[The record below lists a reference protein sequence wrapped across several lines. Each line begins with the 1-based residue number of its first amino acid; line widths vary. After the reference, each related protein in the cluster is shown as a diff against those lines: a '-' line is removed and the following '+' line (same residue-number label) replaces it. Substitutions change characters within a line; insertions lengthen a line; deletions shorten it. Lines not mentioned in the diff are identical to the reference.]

1 MTHTD
6 TKRIKAR
13 QPHRCSSCAET
24 IDAGTVYARWVTFD
38 DGAET
43 NKMHEECLAMHE
55 NAAIANSEPSWEY
68 EHHGHER
75 PIALAKGAA

>member
-13 QPHRCSSCAET
+13 QPHRCSSCAEI

-38 DGAET
+38 DGGAGT
-43 NKMHEECLAMHE
+43 NKMHEECFAMHD
-55 NAAIANSEPSWEY
+55 AAAGSWEY
-68 EHHGHER
+68 ELHGHER
-75 PIALAKGAA
+75 PIGMGAA